1 MSDETVRDWF
11 NDEFKR
17 EFVQNLGNSEND
29 GKQDLNGMQ
38 LTQSKDRGQIK
49 INTPAL
55 WSKLR
60 EKLEGMD
67 VPARTPTAPLPATAM
82 NEIYREIDPE
92 SNPIVTD
99 KELGVRSVLGT
110 VA

>member
-1 MSDETVRDWF
+1 
-11 NDEFKR
+11 
-17 EFVQNLGNSEND
+17 
-29 GKQDLNGMQ
+29 
-38 LTQSKDRGQIK
+38 
-49 INTPAL
+49 
-55 WSKLR
+55 
-60 EKLEGMD
+60 MD